1 VRARSE
7 IVRSNLGDQVYDTLC
22 ERILDLEY
30 EPSERLVIDQLAREL
45 GVSGTPV
52 RDALNRL
59 ATERLI
65 EFTPFR
71 GFSVLPDPT
80 PQEIE
85 RSFEARL
92 AIEPFAARLG
102 CERATEDD
110 VGELRAIQDR
120 IASHSYGK
128 RSGSFARFVRLNRE
142 FHDVLVG
149 TSGNPFLVAALRSL
163 YHEALTARTMHGRGV
178 PDLEHVNDEHRAI
191 IDALERRDP
200 DAAEA
205 AVSRHVRDGAARI
218 LAARAGATV

>member
-1 VRARSE
+1 MKARPE
-7 IVRSNLGDQVYDTLC
+7 IIRSNLGDQIYDALC

-59 ATERLI
+59 AAERLI
-65 EFTPFR
+65 ELTPFR

-80 PQEIE
+80 PEEIE
-85 RSFEARL
+85 HSFEARL

-102 CERATEDD
+102 CERATEQD
-110 VGELRAIQDR
+110 VDELRAIQDR
-120 IASHSYGK
+120 IESRTYGK

-142 FHDVLVG
+142 FHDVLVA

-163 YHEALTARTMHGRGV
+163 YHEALMARTMHGRGV
-178 PDLEHVNDEHRAI
+178 PDLEHVSDEHRAI
-191 IDALERRDP
+191 IDALARRDAG
-200 DAAEA
+200 AAEE
-205 AVSRHVRDGAARI
+205 AVSRHIRDGATRI
-218 LAARAGATV
+218 LAARAGASS